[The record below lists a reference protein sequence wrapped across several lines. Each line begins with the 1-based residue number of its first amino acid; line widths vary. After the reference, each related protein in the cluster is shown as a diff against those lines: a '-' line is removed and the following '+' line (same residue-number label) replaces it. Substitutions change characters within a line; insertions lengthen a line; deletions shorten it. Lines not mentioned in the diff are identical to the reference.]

1 VGFGKKATQHHTLP
15 EQETGKIG
23 SLVVFEEEKMK
34 KALLLGVGLLLVA
47 NVASAQLP
55 PTGYIGLFAD
65 AERAVWC
72 VGPGSYTIYCYALP
86 TPDGLDSVEF
96 NSSPTP
102 NVIVY
107 MPELNDDIILSM
119 GNFPGDLV
127 ATFGT
132 CWLEWTVVATA
143 TMLVSDAN
151 LGGVTLGNYT
161 GSTMMKMVD
170 CVGDEEEM
178 LEYTHIYANDP
189 DCPPEIVASR
199 ESTWGAIKNMYE

>member
-1 VGFGKKATQHHTLP
+1 
-15 EQETGKIG
+15 
-23 SLVVFEEEKMK
+23 MK
-34 KALLLGVGLLLVA
+34 KGLLLGVALLLIA

-55 PTGYIGLFAD
+55 PTGYLGLFAD
-65 AERAVWC
+65 AERTVWC

-96 NSSPTP
+96 ASSLTA

-119 GNFPGDLV
+119 GGFPGELV

-132 CWLEWTVVATA
+132 CWMEWTIVATA
-143 TMLVSDAN
+143 TMMVTDGE
-151 LGGVTLGNYT
+151 LGGVTLGAYT
-161 GSTMMKMVD
+161 GSDFMKMVGCD
-170 CVGDEEEM
+170 GMEEEM
-178 LEYTHIYANDP
+178 LEYTHIYANDV